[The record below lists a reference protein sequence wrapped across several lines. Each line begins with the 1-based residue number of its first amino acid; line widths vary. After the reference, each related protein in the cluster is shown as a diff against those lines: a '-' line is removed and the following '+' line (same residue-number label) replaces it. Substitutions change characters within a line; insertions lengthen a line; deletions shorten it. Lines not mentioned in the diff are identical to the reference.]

1 MVLSICIRGSGN
13 KTNFINYH
21 KYCITGHTRRQW
33 WIGKPW
39 KSKWIN
45 RIKRC
50 VCLVELKEHFFL
62 LNMLWA
68 WMCVSEGSSGH
79 ALDKLYSILCTFKFK
94 FLTNK
99 KKWYHYADEQNLNFR
114 SVNFINAH
122 KKCRWYD
129 YHVFHMDP
137 KKKKR
142 LLVLVK

>member
-45 RIKRC
+45 GIKRC
-50 VCLVELKEHFFL
+50 VCLVELNEHFFL
-62 LNMLWA
+62 LSMLWA

-99 KKWYHYADEQNLNFR
+99 KNDIIMQMNKILTLEVWILKMLIKNVDDMTIMC
-114 SVNFINAH
+114 FIWIP
-122 KKCRWYD
+122 R
-129 YHVFHMDP
+129 
-137 KKKKR
+137 KKKDYWYW
-142 LLVLVK
+142 